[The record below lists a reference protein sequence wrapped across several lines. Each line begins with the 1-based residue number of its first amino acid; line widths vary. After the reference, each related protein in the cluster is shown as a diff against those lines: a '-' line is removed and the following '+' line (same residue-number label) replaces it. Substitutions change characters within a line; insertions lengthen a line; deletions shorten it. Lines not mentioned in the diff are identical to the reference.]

1 MERLEVKLINEG
13 VHIPSTYVAHVQYE
27 KEPHGARKWVRVMR
41 NDGTDLIFPIRTWDD
56 VQVSEISTEY
66 FAISIKVDWNGSV
79 LQVGI

>member
-1 MERLEVKLINEG
+1 MERLDVVLENEG
-13 VHIPSTYVAHVQYE
+13 VRISHAYVAHVQYE
-27 KEPHGARKWVRVMR
+27 KEPHGPRKWVRVMR